1 MQKNK
6 NLGIFSLTFSTN
18 SKQICFFELKEIGK
32 NRNSGSFDHFWLSWS
47 PTRRGG
53 GGGGVVEC
61 NMTVRCPFLLNTGN
75 RYSLFG
81 EKLHFNTLF
90 GNYQNYQ
97 IMDGAEP
104 SHVVISFSAQQNKK
118 SEALAI
124 ANFIY
129 KIDWCRLLVKF
140 SLAPS
145 QNQSWDAKQKCST
158 FSLYWISI
166 FRREQFL
173 FW

>member
-1 MQKNK
+1 MAV
-6 NLGIFSLTFSTN
+6 LTIFDFLDLRPG
-18 SKQICFFELKEIGK
+18 E
-32 NRNSGSFDHFWLSWS
+32 
-47 PTRRGG
+47 GG

-81 EKLHFNTLF
+81 ERLHFNTLF

-104 SHVVISFSAQQNKK
+104 SHVVTSFSAQRNKK

-129 KIDWCRLLVKF
+129 KID
-140 SLAPS
+140 
-145 QNQSWDAKQKCST
+145 
-158 FSLYWISI
+158 
-166 FRREQFL
+166 
-173 FW
+173 

>member
-1 MQKNK
+1 MAV
-6 NLGIFSLTFSTN
+6 LTV
-18 SKQICFFELKEIGK
+18 
-32 NRNSGSFDHFWLSWS
+32 FDFLDLR
-47 PTRRGG
+47 PGER
-53 GGGGVVEC
+53 GGVVEG

-75 RYSLFG
+75 LDSLFG

-104 SHVVISFSAQQNKK
+104 SHVVTSFSAQRNKK

-129 KIDWCRLLVKF
+129 KID
-140 SLAPS
+140 
-145 QNQSWDAKQKCST
+145 
-158 FSLYWISI
+158 
-166 FRREQFL
+166 
-173 FW
+173 

>member
-1 MQKNK
+1 MAV
-6 NLGIFSLTFSTN
+6 LTIFDFLD
-18 SKQICFFELKEIGK
+18 LRPG
-32 NRNSGSFDHFWLSWS
+32 
-47 PTRRGG
+47 GG

-61 NMTVRCPFLLNTGN
+61 NMTMTVRCPFLLNTGN

-104 SHVVISFSAQQNKK
+104 SHVVTSFSAQQNKK

-124 ANFIY
+124 ASFIY
-129 KIDWCRLLVKF
+129 KIG
-140 SLAPS
+140 
-145 QNQSWDAKQKCST
+145 
-158 FSLYWISI
+158 
-166 FRREQFL
+166 
-173 FW
+173 